1 MHIDELADWIRDP
14 GSSNLSA
21 MRTAAALG
29 LKLEDL
35 AAIARVDPDELR
47 RDPDSPRAQAVM
59 LDILRLAYAL
69 AELDTDISQ
78 TMPML
83 KSTPVREFDNLS
95 LLDLVRSGRADDAIA
110 YLRSISSGFVG

>member
-14 GSSNLSA
+14 VSSNLSA

-35 AAIARVDPDELR
+35 AAIARVDPEELR

-69 AELDTDISQ
+69 AELDPDISH